1 MAANKTSAIADQEPV
16 DILFALQPGFD
27 ILDFAGPL
35 AAFHKAQH
43 DPADSCMYLFCM
55 KLGLP
60 AHVVPYPMLTRF
72 PAITNSHQSI

>member
-27 ILDFAGPL
+27 MLDFAGPL

-43 DPADSCMYLFCM
+43 DPADSCMYF
-55 KLGLP
+55 
-60 AHVVPYPMLTRF
+60 A
-72 PAITNSHQSI
+72 